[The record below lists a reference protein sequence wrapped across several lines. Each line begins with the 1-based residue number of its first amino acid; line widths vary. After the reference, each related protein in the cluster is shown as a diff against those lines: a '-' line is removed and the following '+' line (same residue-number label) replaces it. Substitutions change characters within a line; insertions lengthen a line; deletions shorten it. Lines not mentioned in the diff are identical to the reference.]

1 MQEIK
6 EHFIDKFCGTTEEG
20 ELFLEPIY
28 LTMPLE
34 LFSWI
39 ATEVS
44 QLEPPVMEKIA
55 DGLLPCPFC
64 GSDPK
69 IASLGNDKENWI
81 VMCFDCQRASVE
93 MGVKEA
99 VTKDDCIAMWNER
112 I

>member
-6 EHFIDKFCGTTEEG
+6 EHFIDKFCGKTEDG

-44 QLEPPVMEKIA
+44 QLEPQVSLQKA
-55 DGLLPCPFC
+55 DITEGI
-64 GSDPK
+64 K
-69 IASLGNDKENWI
+69 KAI
-81 VMCFDCQRASVE
+81 V
-93 MGVKEA
+93 
-99 VTKDDCIAMWNER
+99 T
-112 I
+112 